1 MDKLPAEAELTSEK
15 APQAPFPIDQ
25 GSCGWCHPIEVAMF
39 RMIAVCCLAA
49 GVTAGCADTQRV
61 TSGGYYCFVGTEDP
75 CPEHDG
81 DGSCQLCPSVALAP
95 SKPGSDTR

>member
-1 MDKLPAEAELTSEK
+1 
-15 APQAPFPIDQ
+15 
-25 GSCGWCHPIEVAMF
+25 MF
-39 RMIAVCCLAA
+39 RMFAICCLAA

-81 DGSCQLCPSVALAP
+81 DGSCQLCPSDALAE
-95 SKPGSDTR
+95 SQSGSDKR